1 MRRAMILAI
10 VLTVAAT
17 AMGQQ
22 GFSLR
27 LRDLRPAPRNPR
39 TRARLAE
46 WNSPMGRVMYD
57 LSQQRASVG
66 REGLPGY
73 PMGVVIRLKAQRG
86 VPLRLITAAIENGV
100 QFDERAVPVVHWP
113 WEEQKQ
119 QPALSLDQQISLLL
133 GRRLEVH

>member
-10 VLTVAAT
+10 VLATATT

-27 LRDLRPAPRNPR
+27 LGDLTAAPSNPR

-46 WNSPMGRVMYD
+46 WNSPMGRLVYD
-57 LSQQRASVG
+57 LAQQQASLG

-73 PMGVVIRLKAQRG
+73 PMAIAIRLRAQRG
-86 VPLRLITAAIENGV
+86 LPVQVVTAAIENGV
-100 QFDERAVPVVHWP
+100 QIDERAVPVVHWP
-113 WEEQKQ
+113 WEEKGE

-133 GRRLEVH
+133 GRRLEVR